1 MPETPLEHVTQ
12 LDHWTFLLAFARSA
26 VETVRTRSVR
36 SALVTG
42 LLAVAFAY
50 DAYEF
55 AVGE

>member
-1 MPETPLEHVTQ
+1 MSETPLEHVTR
-12 LDHWTFLLAFARSA
+12 LDHWTFLLAFSLSA
-26 VETVRTRSVR
+26 VETARTRSVR

-55 AVGE
+55 AMDE